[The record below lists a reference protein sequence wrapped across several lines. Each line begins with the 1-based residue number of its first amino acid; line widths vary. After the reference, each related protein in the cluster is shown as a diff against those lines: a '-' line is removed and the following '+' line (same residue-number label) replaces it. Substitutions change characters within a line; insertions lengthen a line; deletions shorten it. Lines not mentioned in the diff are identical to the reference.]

1 MKKKIKKISKINFS
15 NNEVIEKNQLRTI
28 IGGNQSSTDQGK
40 LDGILNL
47 IR

>member
-1 MKKKIKKISKINFS
+1 MKKTDKKISKINIS
-15 NNEVIEKNQLRTI
+15 NYEVIEKNQLRKI

-40 LDGILNL
+40 LDGVLNL